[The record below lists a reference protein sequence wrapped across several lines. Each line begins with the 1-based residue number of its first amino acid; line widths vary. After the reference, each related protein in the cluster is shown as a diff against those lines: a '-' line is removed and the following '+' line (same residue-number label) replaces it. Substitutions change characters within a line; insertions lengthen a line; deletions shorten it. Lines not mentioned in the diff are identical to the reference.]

1 MKPVLRSAQRDEADL
16 PGRGQHGPPDLDVDG
31 QLYDAEIVASEP
43 RRREPQQLHEEDS
56 QLSDKGDSTMPGKY
70 EIKPAQNGEYYFN

>member
-31 QLYDAEIVASEP
+31 QLYDAEIVASSLVGENLSNYMKRIVNYQTKETAQCLENTKSNP
-43 RRREPQQLHEEDS
+43 RRTE
-56 QLSDKGDSTMPGKY
+56 STTS
-70 EIKPAQNGEYYFN
+70 I